1 MVHITEENDDFI
13 FEIKGWHKIW
23 ALKSEI
29 IVPKKSILK
38 AYQNDKEF
46 TFWKGFRM
54 PGTEIPG
61 YIAAGTFY
69 KKGWDFWDVIHKKK
83 AIIVELKNHRYK
95 KLIIEVEHPEA
106 AMQLLND
113 SEIKP

>member
-1 MVHITEENDDFI
+1 MVNIIEQKDNYI

-29 IVPKKSILK
+29 IVPKKNIIK
-38 AYQNDKEF
+38 AYQNESEF
-46 TFWKGFRM
+46 TFWKGIRM

-69 KKGWDFWDVIHKKK
+69 KKGRNFWDVIHKKN
-83 AIIVELKNHRYK
+83 AVIVELKEHVYK
-95 KLIIEVEHPEA
+95 KLIVEVEHPQEVL
-106 AMQLLND
+106 QLLNN
-113 SEIKP
+113 K